1 MEGNTITRRQMLK
14 GVGLFAGG
22 TLLGS
27 GLTLAGMQ
35 WESGT
40 AQGAG
45 SERPWYGLGIIGEPI
60 MDGTAEEFTPGRA
73 KKLYDAL
80 KCPKDYRLFTEEDT
94 GPVHC
99 QVGALNIASQ
109 RMFDWLDEH
118 L

>member
-14 GVGLFAGG
+14 GVALFAGG
-22 TLLGS
+22 TLL
-27 GLTLAGMQ
+27 
-35 WESGT
+35 
-40 AQGAG
+40 G